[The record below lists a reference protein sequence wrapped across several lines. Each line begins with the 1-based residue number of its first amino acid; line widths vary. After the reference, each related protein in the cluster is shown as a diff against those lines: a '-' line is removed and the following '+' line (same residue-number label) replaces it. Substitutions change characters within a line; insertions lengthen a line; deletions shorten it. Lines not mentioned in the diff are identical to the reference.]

1 MRTITPFAAVCVHPC
16 LGPLGGARSSDAACS
31 CLSSHSMKRKAKRR
45 AALEQSQPVG
55 EATIKRRRTTRS
67 QREVAKDGDEDGEEE
82 TRDDR
87 RPSTS
92 AKTVATAMLDKTA
105 EGISSLSA
113 VKAKLEGLLDNK
125 DGTELDE
132 YLLELEADP
141 RGGIPALVA
150 KAQQQRLQRQEEWQR
165 LQTMM
170 EYEMAILSQQ
180 SAQMGG
186 DHAASSFYLVGVDE
200 VGVGP
205 LAGPIV
211 SCAVAFRFP
220 IPRDTLSLLIGI
232 NDSKKLSVANRVRL
246 ADAIK
251 RKCAVAYSLGI
262 VTSEEV
268 DELNPLQGSLEAMK
282 RAVVSLTLPP
292 SSTFHVL
299 VDHHT
304 ITGLEDSVR
313 QTSIT
318 KGDTKSIV
326 IAAASIVA
334 KVHRDEYMA
343 LLHHRFPHFGFD
355 RNAGYGTKEHL
366 DQLRRG
372 VTCPEHRFSFE
383 PVRLAKRK
391 AMGSAPDQPPKKIRA
406 GVRAADASRKKRQA
420 AQAVPSNGTPTSEP
434 SSTPP
439 TIFSLRWWTSW
450 FPSTGTTAT

>member
-1 MRTITPFAAVCVHPC
+1 MRTIKPFAAVFVHPC
-16 LGPLGGARSSDAACS
+16 LGPLGARSSDAACS
-31 CLSSHSMKRKAKRR
+31 CLSSQSMRRKAKRR
-45 AALEQSQPVG
+45 AALQQSQPVG
-55 EATIKRRRTTRS
+55 EAAVKRRRTTRS
-67 QREVAKDGDEDGEEE
+67 QRAVAMDGDEDGEEE
-82 TRDDR
+82 TRGDR
-87 RPSTS
+87 GPSTTS
-92 AKTVATAMLDKTA
+92 AKTAATAMLDKTR
-105 EGISSLSA
+105 EGITSLSA
-113 VKAKLEGLLDNK
+113 VRAKLEGLLDEE
-125 DGTELDE
+125 DGTKLDE
-132 YLLELEADP
+132 YLLELEDDP

-150 KAQQQRLQRQEEWQR
+150 KAQQQRLQRQEELQR
-165 LQTMM
+165 LQLMM

-180 SAQMGG
+180 CAQMGD

-232 NDSKKLSVANRVRL
+232 NDSKKLSIANRLRL

-282 RAVVSLTLPP
+282 RAVVSLALPP

-334 KVHRDEYMA
+334 KVHRDEYMTHV
-343 LLHHRFPHFGFD
+343 HHRFPHFGFD

-372 VTCPEHRFSFE
+372 LTCPEHRFSFE

-391 AMGSAPDQPPKKIRA
+391 AMGLAPDQPPKKTRA
-406 GVRAADASRKKRQA
+406 GVRAADASREKRQA
-420 AQAVPSNGTPTSEP
+420 AQAVQSYGTPTSES

-439 TIFSLRWWTSW
+439 TIFSLQWWTSW
-450 FPSTGTTAT
+450 FPFRGTTAM